1 MVPEA
6 CRLELERLNV
16 SRESLAHLEQY
27 VATLEHWQKRINLI
41 GPSTVENI
49 WLRHILDGA
58 QLLPLLPRTPV
69 RIADLGSGAGIP
81 GLILSLAGNHHV
93 DLYESNGKK
102 VAFLNEVIRLTGCPA
117 RTVQTRIETLSQTPV
132 TAPVDFVVARALAP
146 LDQLLDY
153 ASPFLAAGAKA
164 LFHKGQ
170 DVDAELTGAT
180 KYWKIKS
187 HKHPSL
193 TDSRAVILEIEEAV
207 RVRVPSP

>member
-6 CRLELERLNV
+6 CSRELERLNV
-16 SRESLAHLEQY
+16 SRESLQRLELY
-27 VATLEHWQKRINLI
+27 AATLIHWQKRINLI

-58 QLLPLLPRTPV
+58 QLLPLLPPTPA

-81 GLILSLAGNHHV
+81 GLVLSLAGGHHV

-102 VAFLNEVIRLTGCPA
+102 IAFLNEVIRQTGCPA
-117 RTVQTRIETLSQTPV
+117 RTMQTRIEALAQTPLKQPAEFV
-132 TAPVDFVVARALAP
+132 TARALAP
-146 LDQLLDY
+146 LSQLLDY
-153 ASPFLAAGAKA
+153 ASPFLAAGARA

-170 DVDAELTGAT
+170 DVDAELTEAT

-187 HKHPSL
+187 RKHPSL
-193 TDSRAVILEIEEAV
+193 TDSKSVILEIEEAV
-207 RVRVPSP
+207 RV

>member
-1 MVPEA
+1 MAPEA

-16 SRESLAHLEQY
+16 SRESLARLEAY
-27 VATLEHWQKRINLI
+27 VATLVHWQQRINLI
-41 GPSTVENI
+41 GPSTVADI

-58 QLLPLLPRTPV
+58 QLLPLLPPTPV

-81 GLILSLAGNHHV
+81 GLVLTLAGGHCV

-102 VAFLNEVIRLTGCPA
+102 VAFLNEVIRRTGCPA
-117 RTVQTRIETLSQTPV
+117 RTVQTRIETLSL
-132 TAPVDFVVARALAP
+132 APLAEPAEFVVARALAP
-146 LDQLLDY
+146 LNQLLDY

-170 DVDAELTGAT
+170 DVDAELTEAT

-187 HKHPSL
+187 RKHPSL
-193 TDSRAVILEIEEAV
+193 TDSKSVILEIEEAV
-207 RVRVPSP
+207 RVRVSS